1 MRDKLYN
8 VRAMR
13 KFFKRNFKSD
23 FHFMKKVFSTLFVLT
38 FTAGISMAQENKF
51 VVSAGPSLLIPT
63 YSEINSVGFGFG
75 VGIDYR
81 LNNKFSLASDIDVD
95 VFDSKVK
102 NLFTDEITDG
112 FILMPVMIG
121 VKWRPVNNLYFAG
134 KVGAVAGL
142 KNAST
147 NFALSPGLGY
157 LVNIN
162 GKPTLD
168 VGLNLLGVPGMAS
181 IPENTFL
188 DKGGYSFLS
197 LKLAYR
203 F

>member
-1 MRDKLYN
+1 
-8 VRAMR
+8 
-13 KFFKRNFKSD
+13 
-23 FHFMKKVFSTLFVLT
+23 
-38 FTAGISMAQENKF
+38 
-51 VVSAGPSLLIPT
+51 
-63 YSEINSVGFGFG
+63 
-75 VGIDYR
+75 
-81 LNNKFSLASDIDVD
+81 
-95 VFDSKVK
+95 VK

-112 FILMPVMIG
+112 FILMPMMIG
-121 VKWRPVNNLYFAG
+121 VKWRPGNNLYFAG

-147 NFALSPGLGY
+147 NFAAAPGVGY
-157 LVNIN
+157 LVNMK
-162 GKPTLD
+162 GKQKPD
-168 VGLNLLGVPGMAS
+168 VALNLVCAAGMAS